1 MRLSYREKESLY
13 RSLAQL
19 VRSGLPFPTAVEKL
33 AATSS
38 GKFRQVLRGFREAM
52 DRREDV
58 GAAFAAQKGV
68 ISQMESGVVVAV
80 ARSGRLEH
88 GLQQLAEYFAALAQ
102 ARATIIRKS
111 AYPLFILHFGVF
123 VLGAPTLVTQGVGP
137 YLRQIGPIF
146 LVIYAVAAAG
156 AFLIQALRE
165 AGATNPSVDRIL
177 RRVPLI
183 GKVRRAFAL
192 ARFCLIYDIQLD
204 AAVNV
209 IDALIAA
216 AHASGSGLI
225 ERAVK
230 NAVPEIRTGSTVA
243 ALLGTSG
250 AFPQEMMTALM
261 IAEETGG
268 LDRELPRLWAE
279 FQREALLRLETAAE
293 WSAKLLYVGVVLYLT
308 WGIVSTYLRAMS
320 SYGKLLDM

>member
-38 GKFRQVLRGFREAM
+38 GRFRTVLRGFREAM
-52 DRREDV
+52 DRQEDV
-58 GAAFAAQKGV
+58 GAAFASQKGV
-68 ISQMESGVVVAV
+68 ISPMESSVVVAV

-102 ARATIIRKS
+102 ARATVIRKS
-111 AYPLFILHFGVF
+111 AYPVFILHFGVF
-123 VLGAPTLVTQGVGP
+123 LLGTPKLVTIGIGA
-137 YLRQIGPIF
+137 YLRQIGVVF
-146 LVIYAVAAAG
+146 AVIYAVAGIAAL
-156 AFLIQALRE
+156 LIRALRE
-165 AGATNPSVDRIL
+165 AGANNPSVDRIL

-192 ARFCLIYDIQLD
+192 SRFCLIYDIQLD

-209 IDALIAA
+209 IDALFAA
-216 AHASGSGLI
+216 GRASGSGLI
-225 ERAVK
+225 QRAVQ

-268 LDRELPRLWAE
+268 LDRELPRLFAE

-293 WSAKLLYVGVVLYLT
+293 WSAKLLYVSVVLYLA
-308 WGIVSTYLRAMS
+308 WGIVTTYVRAMS
-320 SYGKLLDM
+320 TYGKMLDM